1 MTDKLVITSSEALA
15 VEVPE
20 SNEPKPV
27 KLPRPIPIWA
37 KLTML
42 PLVLVLPVLCVLTVV
57 VRLAMRAAAPRVRD
71 AWNGYLNSLLVASG
85 LLSTAAVVL
94 LFFTFPAP
102 PQAISAGMSELD
114 ERAGFPTL
122 PSLQQMTGVQ
132 LAETLK
138 PLVMVA
144 SPLGKRWLFGGDAP
158 SGVQGAAL
166 LLHADKD
173 GYLFATARHVADG
186 LGWQSAKGTGK
197 VLLTS
202 GLGGWSGSDVV
213 GRHKDLDVALLW
225 VPRRSGYSGFHQ
237 PVVPQG
243 TLGENV
249 FVIGH
254 PQGLNFSVATGIV
267 SRIAGDIVQISA
279 PVSPGN
285 SGGPVYDERGGLI
298 GVVVAKMDR
307 ARDPNAENLNFAVRA
322 NVFLRPNEWE
332 FNDGGQAR
340 LENYIK
346 AVAINQPERTETK

>member
-1 MTDKLVITSSEALA
+1 MSDKLVITSSEALA
-15 VEVPE
+15 VEVPL
-20 SNEPKPV
+20 SNDPQPL

-42 PLVLVLPVLCVLTVV
+42 PLALVLPLLCLLTVV
-57 VRLAMRAAAPRVRD
+57 IRMAMRASAPRIRD
-71 AWNGYLNSLLVASG
+71 AWNSYLNSLLVASG
-85 LLSTAAVVL
+85 LFTTAAGVL
-94 LFFTFPAP
+94 LFFTFPVP

-114 ERAGFPTL
+114 ERSGFPAL
-122 PSLQQMTGVQ
+122 PAGHQLTGVQ

-144 SPLGKRWLFGGDAP
+144 SPLAKRWLGGGDAP
-158 SGVQGAAL
+158 SGVTGAAL

-186 LGWQSAKGTGK
+186 MGWQSAKGTGK
-197 VLLTS
+197 VLLSS
-202 GLGGWSGSDVV
+202 GLGGWAASEVI
-213 GRHKDLDVALLW
+213 GRHKNLDVALLW
-225 VPRRSGYSGFHQ
+225 VPRRSGNGGFHQ

-332 FNDGGQAR
+332 FNSEGQTR

-346 AVAINQPERTETK
+346 EVALNQPKAESK